1 MKNQIKKEAID
12 NLSTTDEKLFEEMY
26 QRFYKQFTNPL
37 YEITGVGGYD
47 ATPYVQDFIKTEA
60 KIYHQKKLEKLIGEI
75 KKAIDYGFDPNDR
88 FSMGYHQ
95 NLKDVL
101 RELEILKNK

>member
-47 ATPYVQDFIKTEA
+47 ATPYVQDFIKREL
-60 KIYHQKKLEKLIGEI
+60 KIYHQKKSALARNRLKKLVGEI
-75 KKAIDYGFDPNDR
+75 EKGI
-88 FSMGYHQ
+88 
-95 NLKDVL
+95 
-101 RELEILKNK
+101 ILW